1 MTEATEKKTA
11 TRAKK
16 VEVDP
21 VAEMNIYQRINAIS
35 QEAGALAP
43 EARGGVPFA
52 FRGIDGTVAH
62 LTPFLHKY
70 GVFNTSN
77 IVSHI
82 VTDREVGNRVVKTTQ
97 VEVEFEFFAPD
108 GSSVKMTT
116 PGLADDFADRS
127 SAQAMSVAYRI
138 ALLQL
143 FHLPTHSKEPEET
156 GQEVMDNRG
165 AAAPRSAPAV
175 EKAKAKAGAP
185 TAAPA
190 AATALPKLQMEAKA
204 LGRELNKGSDD
215 LNKLGLSVADELGV
229 ADWFNDAGAMAEL
242 VKRLKVEAG
251 K

>member
-1 MTEATEKKTA
+1 MTEATEKKPT

-16 VEVDP
+16 AEADP

-43 EARGGVPFA
+43 EAKGGVPFA

-77 IVSHI
+77 VVSHV
-82 VTDREVGNRVVKTTQ
+82 VTEREVGTRVVKTTQ

-165 AAAPRSAPAV
+165 ASAPRSAPAV
-175 EKAKAKAGAP
+175 EKAKAAAGPAK
-185 TAAPA
+185 APA
-190 AATALPKLQMEAKA
+190 VSAVKLQAEAKA
-204 LGRELNKGSDD
+204 LARELDKAPDD
-215 LNKLGLSVADELGV
+215 LNKLGLEIANEIGV

-242 VKRLKVEAG
+242 VKRLKAEAG